1 MEQNTRR
8 DFIKALG
15 VCLVATNIARPLTA
29 LAAARG
35 TGPISLDP
43 AQWRCVEAIC
53 AELIPTDRDPGATEA
68 GSVNFIDKALSAED
82 AQALP
87 LYRAALADIDG
98 LCRKAHGRIFAE
110 LESVQ
115 RQKILTEMEQGTLV
129 GWTLTLARP
138 QDFFATIR
146 FHTLLGFIA
155 DPKHGG
161 NKDYVGWKLMGFPG
175 PMHEVGG
182 VTPEQMLGEKPVI
195 PIWEAASGHGGHH
208 GG

>member
-1 MEQNTRR
+1 MEQATRR

-15 VCLVATNIARPLTA
+15 VCLVAMNIPRPLTA
-29 LAAARG
+29 LAAARDR
-35 TGPISLDP
+35 GPVSLDA

-53 AELIPTDRDPGATEA
+53 AEIIPTDHDPGATEA

-98 LCRKAHGRIFAE
+98 LCRKAHGRVFAE
-110 LESVQ
+110 LESTQ
-115 RQKILTEMEQGTLV
+115 RQKILTEMEQGTLS

-146 FHTLLGFIA
+146 FHALLGFIA
-155 DPKHGG
+155 DPKYGG
-161 NKDYVGWKLMGFPG
+161 NRDYVGWKLMGFPG

-182 VTPEQMLGEKPVI
+182 VTPEQMLGKIPVI
-195 PIWEAASGHGGHH
+195 PIWEATATAGHGKH
-208 GG
+208 